1 MEGAGVS
8 VIAPDPRPVATA
20 GHRPVDV
27 SARAATVS
35 DAVVIAGLVV
45 WTVAI
50 AAATWGTW
58 GDLTMDT
65 GYDLL
70 AGARTAGGELPY
82 ADYTYFYGPLAPLLL
97 GGIYAVTGV
106 AIWPAAALGLVLS
119 ALAIGLTYRLA
130 RLFVSPLSSGLAA
143 AIVAPATLSSANN
156 SYVLPHTFSAP
167 LAIVLALGALI
178 VLARWARDGGG
189 RGLLVAGGAL
199 CGAVAITRPEIAFSL
214 YVGVVGWHAVLL
226 WQSCH
231 GRREALRDAGAFLA
245 PALAIPLVVYGAFL
259 AVVPLSELLWDNL
272 YPRDYIDAA
281 GSVVLKLHA
290 PLTASSFA
298 ELAVHAIAYGAG
310 IAALVAA
317 GAAMATRGRARTVA
331 LVAAGGGALL
341 FLAVLAVKPDTVRF
355 HLLEWAW
362 AWVPLGAWVAVG
374 ALAWRGRDP
383 ISRAVLLPVFVLAI
397 VATTTYADFLP
408 IPNALHPNT
417 IPYVL
422 PLAAV
427 FLAWLHGRVLARS
440 PGAAALGAT
449 WLALLALAG
458 GVLVVKDARAETETV
473 RGAHGTMTA
482 RPAEAAALQQALTTI
497 ERVTRPGEPVLLAPQ
512 MTALYVMADRRD
524 PLPQLSLLPG
534 ALATRADEDR
544 AIARMRNV
552 RAVVVDRT
560 PLTSYGHGPF
570 GTTFDTRLAAWLKRD
585 FRRASTVS
593 GTGADPRTL
602 DVWIRSAP

>member
-1 MEGAGVS
+1 
-8 VIAPDPRPVATA
+8 VIARVT
-20 GHRPVDV
+20 
-27 SARAATVS
+27 TVS
-35 DAVVIAGLVV
+35 DTVAITGLVV
-45 WTVAI
+45 WTVVI
-50 AAATWGTW
+50 AVATWGTW

-82 ADYTYFYGPLAPLLL
+82 GDFTYFYGPVAPLLL
-97 GGIYAVTGV
+97 GAVYSVTGV
-106 AIWPAAALGLVLS
+106 AIWPAVGLGLVLS
-119 ALAIGLTYRLA
+119 VLAIGLTYRLA
-130 RLFVSPLSSGLAA
+130 RMFVAPLGAGLAA

-167 LAIVLALGALI
+167 LAIVLALGAII
-178 VLARWARDGGG
+178 VLARWAGNDGG
-189 RGLLVAGGAL
+189 RGRLAAGGAL

-226 WQSCH
+226 WQACS
-231 GRREALRDAGAFLA
+231 RRRDALGDAAAFLA
-245 PALAIPLVVYGAFL
+245 PAAAIPLVVYGALL
-259 AVVPLSELLWDNL
+259 AVVPLDQLLWDNL

-298 ELAVHAIAYGAG
+298 QLAVHAVAYGAG
-310 IAALVAA
+310 IAALLAA
-317 GAAMATRGRARTVA
+317 GAAMQTRGRARTLAIVA
-331 LVAAGGGALL
+331 TAGGALL
-341 FLAVLAVKPDTVRF
+341 FLAVLAVKPDVVRF
-355 HLLEWAW
+355 HLLDWAW
-362 AWVPLGAWVAVG
+362 AWVPAGAWVAVG
-374 ALAWRGRDP
+374 VLAWRGRDAA
-383 ISRAVLLPVFVLAI
+383 SRAALLPVMVLAM

-408 IPNALHPNT
+408 VPNALHPNT

-427 FLAWLHGRVLARS
+427 FLAWLHGRALAVNRS
-440 PGAAALGAT
+440 GAALGAA

-458 GVLVVKDARAETETV
+458 GVLVVHDARAETETV

-512 MTALYVMADRRD
+512 MTSLYVMADRRN

-534 ALATRADEDR
+534 SLATPADEER
-544 AIARMRNV
+544 AIARMRDV
-552 RAVVVDRT
+552 RVVVVDRT
-560 PLTSYGHGPF
+560 PLSSYGHGAF
-570 GTTFDTRLAAWLKRD
+570 GTTFATRLAAWLKRD
-585 FRRASTVS
+585 FRRASTV
-593 GTGADPRTL
+593 TGAGAGPRTL
-602 DVWIRSAP
+602 DVWMRSAP